1 MPNAAGASGSLREI
15 SRGAITAC
23 AIERGTDGV
32 IVRKRLVLDREVVG
46 ERRWGGHS
54 DRFAAMAGRQAALA
68 EECPRVA
75 SVVASSPGEVV
86 TRYCPFS
93 GETLLRH
100 CGQPSPE
107 LLRAVSIAA
116 LVSLRDLH
124 ASGAAHG
131 NLKPGNVLLP
141 RLSLRSAEVLWTDPG
156 PDGNTPADEDARH
169 LGAFLH
175 LFATGHVACED
186 GRDAPERWRH
196 LGSSADVWCRVV
208 RGLLAGDADLDAA
221 IAQIRG
227 STRGAAP
234 RARTVAAIAVP
245 LAVVSVAGGILV
257 LQDDPAPEPEAT
269 TWDAQSQK
277 RWEALCLASER
288 WLLRFV
294 QEVSTEAL
302 ERDEHLR
309 QEVASSVRQIRGG
322 SLVVDPRAIA
332 AVEGMPTYA
341 ELAQQ
346 WSGLAGEPPDEAAV
360 GRAAGVAETIE
371 RALAR
376 DEWPLLARLA
386 EMEVLFEG
394 RGWSRLAS
402 IAGGLRSGVDLDAP
416 RGLAAVVEDAIVRG
430 QRLVAIEEQW
440 QRLAA
445 AESMFEP
452 TGNPLLVRFDEALA
466 SATRGV
472 DLGGDPIGEQEAVL
486 QAWSDTYDRL
496 VQMVREQWEGL
507 DARLLNSETRGP
519 AGAGSPSLDAF
530 EAFLTQVE
538 DPIYQRIDVSVDPH
552 PATAIRARFDA
563 LAARASDV
571 DAALPEDA
579 EVAALLTRM
588 ESVAAEVESF
598 EARPW
603 NRRTRQP
610 LLADAA
616 GLARTVGEL
625 EPMLIALEF
634 ASTTTIR
641 EFSEALAMESSI
653 SVAPQIDAVW
663 RRQRDALVT
672 AHADD
677 ADVRQLA
684 ASIRDVRQVLASVE
698 AASGVSSVDD
708 LAERLPEGIRRE
720 VVSGAY
726 RDVANRSLDS
736 MLSELN
742 WSPTGELDDPAAGDR
757 IAASRGLSE
766 TRIDTIARMF
776 QELALAK
783 QGLSRG
789 VLGDESGPDGAAPFS
804 TWDAWAA
811 TPEFVDMRVPE
822 ALPELDTTITRIRE
836 LRALDERD
844 ALAGI
849 QQDDP
854 FEVVLDA
861 WTRMSDATP
870 SWPNG
875 ITEFRRER
883 EIRAR
888 LAEARLA
895 EASRAGI
902 EPLRV
907 RMVTLGL
914 ERWLGAHG
922 AISTTVE
929 LEELLDASAE
939 FFDSGSTLPIDA
951 AYNLAVREFT
961 LQLAEADHEAQAR
974 QVAGA
979 FMDRVEAID
988 PERTSARVR
997 ETLDRA
1003 REILSDRGVSADPAA
1018 LGPAT
1023 VGWRGEAS
1031 PDNSSIVFSRSID
1044 GIERRLEFVFV
1055 AVLGGDPVFLA
1066 TEELSIGLFSA
1077 IASRGDA
1084 WEELSAQWLEL
1095 AGAMQGDSRW
1105 TGARGW
1111 SWRDDRLLGNGSWM
1125 VQDPTMSGRAVLAGG
1140 LDQAQNPSPTLT
1152 HPMQDVSVLAAAR
1165 VAALAGCRLP
1175 RPGEYREAYQ
1185 SLRDSTRNT
1194 WNLRD
1199 AALSAQEEHADSLR
1213 AQGVRISDPDESAF
1227 DPQPSTAEVNDGTV
1241 WFLAVGDGSGEPFRN
1256 LIGNVAEFVEVEGGG
1271 HGVVGGS
1278 SLSSGAPDPAF
1289 EVWALP
1295 LARART
1301 GFGDVGMRLAFD
1313 APGVISRQP
1322 IREALADLIDTRA
1335 YILPNSAGGP

>member
-1 MPNAAGASGSLREI
+1 MRTAAGASGSLREI

-32 IVRKRLVLDREVVG
+32 IVRKRLVLDREVVS
-46 ERRWGGHS
+46 ERRWGSHS

-68 EECPRVA
+68 EACPRVA

-86 TRYCPFS
+86 TRYCRFS

-100 CGQPSPE
+100 CSQPSPE

-116 LVSLRDLH
+116 FVSLRDLH

-131 NLKPGNVLLP
+131 NVKPGNVLLP

-156 PDGNTPADEDARH
+156 PDGNTSADEDARH

-175 LFATGHVACED
+175 LFATGQVACED
-186 GRDAPERWRH
+186 GSDAPERWRH
-196 LGSSADVWCRVV
+196 LGSSAEVWCRVV
-208 RGLLAGDADLDAA
+208 RSLLGGDADLAAA
-221 IAQIRG
+221 IAQVRG
-227 STRGAAP
+227 STRGTAP
-234 RARTVAAIAVP
+234 RARTVAAIVMP

-257 LQDDPAPEPEAT
+257 LQNDPAPEPEAT

-277 RWEALCLASER
+277 RWEALCLASDR

-309 QEVASSVRQIRGG
+309 QEVASSVRQIREG

-360 GRAAGVAETIE
+360 GRAAGVAESIE

-402 IAGGLRSGVDLDAP
+402 IAGGLRSGVDLNAA

-430 QRLVAIEEQW
+430 QRLVAIERQW

-445 AESMFEP
+445 AESVFEP
-452 TGNPLLVRFDEALA
+452 TGNPLLARFDEALA
-466 SATRGV
+466 SATREV
-472 DLGGDPIGEQEAVL
+472 DQGGDPIGEQEALL
-486 QAWSDTYDRL
+486 QAWSNMYDRL
-496 VQMVREQWEGL
+496 VQTVREQWEGL
-507 DARLLNSETRGP
+507 DAQLLNSETRGP
-519 AGAGSPSLDAF
+519 AGVGSPPLDAF
-530 EAFLTQVE
+530 EAFLTRVE

-571 DAALPEDA
+571 DAALPEDT
-579 EVAALLTRM
+579 EVSALLTRM
-588 ESVAAEVESF
+588 GSIAAEVESF

-603 NRRTRQP
+603 NRRTREP

-616 GLARTVGEL
+616 GLARTVGEI
-625 EPMLIALEF
+625 EPTLIALEF

-641 EFSEALAMESSI
+641 EFSDALAMEASI

-663 RRQRDALVT
+663 RRQRDALIVT
-672 AHADD
+672 HADD

-684 ASIRDVRQVLASVE
+684 ASIRVIRQVLASLE
-698 AASGVSSVDD
+698 SASGVSSVDN
-708 LAERLPEGIRRE
+708 LAERLPEGVRRE
-720 VVSGAY
+720 IVSGAY

-742 WSPTGELDDPAAGDR
+742 WAPTGELDDPRAGDR
-757 IAASRGLSE
+757 IAASQGLNE
-766 TRIDTIARMF
+766 TRVDTITRMF
-776 QELALAK
+776 QELASAR
-783 QGLSRG
+783 QSLSRG

-836 LRALDERD
+836 LRTLDAREALV
-844 ALAGI
+844 GI

-861 WTRMSDATP
+861 WARMSDATP
-870 SWPNG
+870 PWPIG
-875 ITEFRRER
+875 IIEFRRER

-888 LAEARLA
+888 VA
-895 EASRAGI
+895 EASQAGI
-902 EPLRV
+902 EPVRE

-939 FFDSGSTLPIDA
+939 FYDSGSALPIDA

-961 LQLAEADHEAQAR
+961 LQLADADGEAQAR
-974 QVAGA
+974 QVAGT

-988 PERTSARVR
+988 PGRATARVR
-997 ETLDRA
+997 ETMDRV
-1003 REILSDRGVSADPAA
+1003 REILSDTGDSADPAA

-1055 AVLGGDPVFLA
+1055 PVPGDNPVYLA

-1125 VQDPTMSGRAVLAGG
+1125 VQDPTMSGRAVLAGD
-1140 LDQAQNPSPTLT
+1140 LDPAQNPSPTLT

-1175 RPGEYREAYQ
+1175 RPGEYRDAYQ
-1185 SLRDSTRNT
+1185 VLRDPTSST

-1227 DPQPSTAEVNDGTV
+1227 DPQPSTAEMNDGTV

-1256 LIGNVAEFVEVEGGG
+1256 LIGNVAEFVEIEGGG

-1278 SLSSGAPDPAF
+1278 SLSSGAADPAF
-1289 EVWALP
+1289 EVWPLP